1 MQAII
6 LAGGFGTRLR
16 SIVTDVPKPMAP
28 LHGKPFLAY
37 LLEHLKE
44 QGFERIILSLHYM
57 HEKFQN
63 YFQEEYQGLQLSY
76 AIEQTPLGTGG
87 AILHSLELADK
98 DKPCFVL
105 NGDTY
110 VKLNYRDM
118 YETHLSH
125 QSLISM
131 ALRKVDDCSR
141 YGQAMINTNSE
152 VCEFRERGST
162 DAGLINA
169 GVYLLSKNL
178 FQYSVAYNFSFEKD
192 FLFKLLAMIKP
203 RAYIVDGYFIDIG
216 VPDDYA
222 RAERE
227 FKNVSSIS

>member
-16 SIVTDVPKPMAP
+16 SIVPDVPKPMAP

-37 LLEHLKE
+37 LLDHLKE
-44 QGFERIILSLHYM
+44 QGFEKIILSLHYM
-57 HEKFQN
+57 HEKIQS
-63 YFQEEYQGLQLSY
+63 YFQDEYRGLHLSY
-76 AIEQTPLGTGG
+76 AIEKTPLGTGG
-87 AILHSLELADK
+87 AILHSLELANR

-118 YETHLSH
+118 YELHLAH

-131 ALRKVDDCSR
+131 VLRKVDDCSR
-141 YGQAMINTNSE
+141 YGQAIINPISE
-152 VCEFRERGST
+152 VCDFRERGSSQ
-162 DAGLINA
+162 AGLINA
-169 GVYLLSKNL
+169 GVYLLTKNL
-178 FQYSVAYNFSFEKD
+178 FQHPVPDCFSFEKD
-192 FLFKLLAMIKP
+192 FLFKYLALMRP
-203 RAYIVDGYFIDIG
+203 RAYIINGYFIDIG
-216 VPDDYA
+216 VPEDYA

-227 FKNVSSIS
+227 FKNENIM